1 VSQIFEDIKK
11 IEEDGEQAIEYDEDL
26 PGGGQF
32 YCVET
37 GRHFTDQRGL
47 DDHKKSRAYKRRVK
61 ELKEEKIYTQADAEI
76 SAGMSVEVLPKMADV
91 RAAAAA
97 AAAAGGDRPATMDL
111 N

>member
-1 VSQIFEDIKK
+1 MDQIFDDVNK
-11 IEEDGEQAIEYDEDL
+11 IAEDGATPTPPYDEDL

-61 ELKEEKIYTQADAEI
+61 ELKEEKQYTQTDAEVA
-76 SAGMSVEVLPKMADV
+76 AGMSVEVLPKMADV
-91 RAAAAA
+91 RAAAKAN
-97 AAAAGGDRPATMDL
+97 AGSRPAGMEL
-111 N
+111 S